1 MNPTESNNCK
11 IIENLG
17 YEQGCISEEGRALTM
32 HDKKRHQESSW
43 KISLTNVFESV
54 PAFYIFTFFLNLI

>member
-17 YEQGCISEEGRALTM
+17 YEQGCVSKEGRALTM
-32 HDKKRHQESSW
+32 HDKNGIKNQVGKPASQ
-43 KISLTNVFESV
+43 FESV
-54 PAFYIFTFFLNLI
+54 PPFYICTFFLNLI

>member
-17 YEQGCISEEGRALTM
+17 YEQGCISKEGRAFTM
-32 HDKKRHQESSW
+32 HDENK
-43 KISLTNVFESV
+43 
-54 PAFYIFTFFLNLI
+54 PASQMYLNLCLLTIYVHFELFLMFRI

>member
-17 YEQGCISEEGRALTM
+17 YEQGCISKEGRALTM
-32 HDKKRHQESSW
+32 HDKKKAPRIKLENQPH
-43 KISLTNVFESV
+43 KCI
-54 PAFYIFTFFLNLI
+54 

>member
-17 YEQGCISEEGRALTM
+17 YEQGCISKEGRALTM
-32 HDKKRHQESSW
+32 HDKKGTKNQVGKSASQM
-43 KISLTNVFESV
+43 
-54 PAFYIFTFFLNLI
+54 YLNLCLLSIYVHFF